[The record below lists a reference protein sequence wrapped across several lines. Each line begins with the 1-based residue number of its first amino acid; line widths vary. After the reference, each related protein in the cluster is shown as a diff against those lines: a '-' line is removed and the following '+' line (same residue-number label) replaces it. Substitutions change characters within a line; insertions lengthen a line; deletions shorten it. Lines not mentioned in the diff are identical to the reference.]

1 MENNDTI
8 IDNDTANRE
17 KNKKTLK
24 IVGAVIA
31 GIIVLSVIGGGS
43 SKNSS
48 NNTIDTNYT
57 TTTEMYQYGPNWNDW
72 TSGFSPVWQK
82 FYADW
87 NATLADLSNADA
99 YAARQDFAQLSHD
112 AAEISTWSS
121 SPDSAVN
128 SWVDSLANDVN
139 SLAYEGVQ
147 SLNNIDAGG
156 DITPGFTSSA
166 DAVKADI
173 SGLTSALEAAT
184 GTSL

>member
-1 MENNDTI
+1 MEENS
-8 IDNDTANRE
+8 NRE

-31 GIIVLSVIGGGS
+31 GIIVLSVIGGGG

-48 NNTIDTNYT
+48 NNTIDTTYT
-57 TTTEMYQYGPNWNDW
+57 PTTEIYQSGPNWNDW
-72 TSGFSPVWQK
+72 TGGFSPVWQK

-121 SPDSAVN
+121 SPDSSVN
-128 SWVDSLANDVN
+128 TWVNSLANDVN
-139 SLAYEGVQ
+139 TLAYEGVQ
-147 SLNNIDAGG
+147 SLNNIEVGG
-156 DITPGFTSSA
+156 DVTPGFSSSA
-166 DAVKADI
+166 DDVRADI
-173 SGLTSALEAAT
+173 SGLTDALQAAT